1 MLLGALGPAGRP
13 PPETAGYPGPA
24 GCMAMHWRAPGIRR
38 SQMRRR
44 YEGAH
49 RPVQRPPWVIR
60 RASCGVAV
68 QPWCDAGPDR
78 DRAPG
83 PGRARAAAALRA
95 SASNGPREGPSVYCT
110 SALRN
115 ALARGSKGVHV
126 PQAQR
131 RRPGV
136 CEGAAHPRLA
146 KVVHQL
152 TQGGV
157 CWRRPP
163 WLVGCCT
170 RRRRILL
177 VLNPSII
184 LGSKHPRFP
193 GEYNTEY
200 NTENNRFS
208 RYRV

>member
-1 MLLGALGPAGRP
+1 MYWIQINGVLALVVVVVLVVTPLLGPGIHTWCCCCNCFARAARPCVPIHNPIQPHAPGLLLGALGPAGRP
-13 PPETAGYPGPA
+13 PPETARYPGPA

-95 SASNGPREGPSVYCT
+95 SGASNGPREGPSVYCT
-110 SALRN
+110 GALWK
-115 ALARGSKGVHV
+115 ALA
-126 PQAQR
+126 
-131 RRPGV
+131 
-136 CEGAAHPRLA
+136 
-146 KVVHQL
+146 
-152 TQGGV
+152 
-157 CWRRPP
+157 
-163 WLVGCCT
+163 
-170 RRRRILL
+170 
-177 VLNPSII
+177 
-184 LGSKHPRFP
+184 
-193 GEYNTEY
+193 
-200 NTENNRFS
+200 
-208 RYRV
+208 